1 MANKKVTFGISG
13 MTCGHCEKRIVSAV
27 KKINGVVG
35 ASASFPQK
43 KAEITF
49 DTGRT
54 SEAQIKKA
62 IENEG
67 YAVREAGRGQP
78 LSKVLPVFLIIL
90 AAYFILKYAI
100 GLDFFNLIPKIDSS
114 ISLAALFVTGI
125 FTSVHCI
132 AMCGGINLSQSV
144 GREGGNAGGFKKPVL
159 YNLGRIASYT
169 AVGGVVGGLGSV
181 LFISITAKG
190 VIMLAAAIFMILMGL
205 SMLGWL
211 PSWLVPR
218 LPKKMIVDANKA
230 QKGRG
235 PFVVGLLNGLLPCG
249 PLQAMQLYALSTGSV
264 LMGALSMFLFSLGT
278 VPLML
283 GAGFIFSFLKGKF
296 TRGIT
301 RVSAVLV
308 ILIALVMFTNAGG
321 LFGWNAGSVF
331 EGTAQAKSLTGQ
343 AEEQQSVQAA
353 GGYQVAKIENG
364 VQTVEATLGISGYPN
379 IIVQKGIPVEYN
391 LKADKSNING
401 CNATVVIPK
410 FNVQQALQAGDN
422 LFKFTPAQ
430 SGTLSYTCW
439 MGMISGKIQV
449 VDDLSALTS
458 SPPQNSQSA
467 QAAANISA
475 GNSSN
480 AQAGGYPAATITDG
494 VQTVEAT
501 LGASGYPTVVVQKG
515 IPVEY
520 NLKADSR
527 NINGCNGTVLIPDF
541 NIEQALKTGD
551 NIFKF
556 TPTQSGA
563 ITYTC
568 WMGMISGQIIVVDD
582 LSNATSEDINSALQ
596 NSSGALGGGCCSAGS
611 QATKFAGGKIPVD
624 QVQVAQIA
632 NGEQDMTVTVNGEGY
647 TPAVLVVQ
655 KGVKTKITFNTEA
668 LNSCNSVVAFP
679 EYNGQL
685 NLSAGQTSTP
695 YLTPTADFTFQCG
708 MGMLHGYVKVV
719 DDLNNINLD
728 QIKSEVSQY
737 KAASSGMACCG

>member
-364 VQTVEATLGISGYPN
+364 VQTVEAMLGISGYPN

-430 SGTLSYTCW
+430 SGTLS
-439 MGMISGKIQV
+439 
-449 VDDLSALTS
+449 
-458 SPPQNSQSA
+458 
-467 QAAANISA
+467 
-475 GNSSN
+475 
-480 AQAGGYPAATITDG
+480 
-494 VQTVEAT
+494 
-501 LGASGYPTVVVQKG
+501 
-515 IPVEY
+515 
-520 NLKADSR
+520 
-527 NINGCNGTVLIPDF
+527 
-541 NIEQALKTGD
+541 
-551 NIFKF
+551 
-556 TPTQSGA
+556 
-563 ITYTC
+563 YTC

-655 KGVKTKITFNTEA
+655 KGVKTKITFHTEA